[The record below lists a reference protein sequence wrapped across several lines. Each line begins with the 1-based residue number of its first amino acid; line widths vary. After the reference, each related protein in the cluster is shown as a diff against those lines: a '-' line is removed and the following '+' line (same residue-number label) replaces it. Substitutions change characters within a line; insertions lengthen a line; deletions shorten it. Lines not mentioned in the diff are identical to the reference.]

1 MGHPSNGPPAFSHF
15 NFPPNHALYGSQYS
29 LYQSPALPPPP
40 PPPPQQQQRQ
50 KADNTNS
57 GSLSSL
63 IHSND
68 NGDFNYIQDSDKDSF
83 SDDPN
88 NGKPPIYTPNNIENQ
103 QTPQMMNTESEQL
116 EYDELNDSVIIK
128 ENSFCDEQYKED
140 IYSDDTEAAND
151 KYTLDKSL
159 TITLKSLSITKG
171 TKTSLISNN
180 KSSESIDT
188 QFMYNSND
196 DEEEEDEF
204 EEEEKFI
211 YIQYGENKKKEKE
224 IKNEHGDDTKK
235 EKEKEI
241 EQQKGEKQE
250 TEKEEEKEPESEYDD
265 DKKEEYDEYIKKHNT
280 KKKKKKSS
288 KKKKTKKRK
297 RSRIKLKNKRSK
309 SREHKYSPLVITES
323 NSTDLWDFYDFVE
336 SVDKNGY
343 IPYDENE
350 EMINKRPKTPKA
362 KKKLKLKKNKS
373 LSKSPRTERMRSPT
387 MLSPKSESSVLWR
400 TTLKI
405 SATQK
410 KLDPEY
416 RKMQREKKEALNLSR
431 MGFKIKTNHRYRIDD
446 GRIGICKFRGRT
458 AFAKPHEDWIGLIVE
473 YGEGAH
479 NGTVDG
485 KQYFRCAQ
493 GKGIMVRPCR
503 IIQDLGLPNGKKIT
517 QKMIRGPKEIRNL
530 LEDIAFEKEQQA
542 IYND

>member
-1 MGHPSNGPPAFSHF
+1 MG
-15 NFPPNHALYGSQYS
+15 
-29 LYQSPALPPPP
+29 
-40 PPPPQQQQRQ
+40 
-50 KADNTNS
+50 
-57 GSLSSL
+57 
-63 IHSND
+63 
-68 NGDFNYIQDSDKDSF
+68 
-83 SDDPN
+83 
-88 NGKPPIYTPNNIENQ
+88 PPIYTPNNIENQ
-103 QTPQMMNTESEQL
+103 QTPQMINTESEQL

-188 QFMYNSND
+188 QFMYNSKD
-196 DEEEEDEF
+196 DD
-204 EEEEKFI
+204 
-211 YIQYGENKKKEKE
+211 N
-224 IKNEHGDDTKK
+224 TKK

-350 EMINKRPKTPKA
+350 EMINKRSKTPKA
-362 KKKLKLKKNKS
+362 KKKLKLRKNKS

-416 RKMQREKKEALNLSR
+416 RKMQREN
-431 MGFKIKTNHRYRIDD
+431 
-446 GRIGICKFRGRT
+446 
-458 AFAKPHEDWIGLIVE
+458 
-473 YGEGAH
+473 
-479 NGTVDG
+479 
-485 KQYFRCAQ
+485 
-493 GKGIMVRPCR
+493 
-503 IIQDLGLPNGKKIT
+503 
-517 QKMIRGPKEIRNL
+517 
-530 LEDIAFEKEQQA
+530 
-542 IYND
+542 

>member
-1 MGHPSNGPPAFSHF
+1 MG
-15 NFPPNHALYGSQYS
+15 
-29 LYQSPALPPPP
+29 
-40 PPPPQQQQRQ
+40 
-50 KADNTNS
+50 
-57 GSLSSL
+57 
-63 IHSND
+63 
-68 NGDFNYIQDSDKDSF
+68 
-83 SDDPN
+83 
-88 NGKPPIYTPNNIENQ
+88 PPIYTPNNIENQ
-103 QTPQMMNTESEQL
+103 QTPQMINTESEQL

-196 DEEEEDEF
+196 DD
-204 EEEEKFI
+204 
-211 YIQYGENKKKEKE
+211 N
-224 IKNEHGDDTKK
+224 TKK

-350 EMINKRPKTPKA
+350 EMINKRSKTPKA
-362 KKKLKLKKNKS
+362 KKKLKLRKNKS

-410 KLDPEY
+410 
-416 RKMQREKKEALNLSR
+416 
-431 MGFKIKTNHRYRIDD
+431 
-446 GRIGICKFRGRT
+446 
-458 AFAKPHEDWIGLIVE
+458 
-473 YGEGAH
+473 
-479 NGTVDG
+479 
-485 KQYFRCAQ
+485 
-493 GKGIMVRPCR
+493 
-503 IIQDLGLPNGKKIT
+503 
-517 QKMIRGPKEIRNL
+517 
-530 LEDIAFEKEQQA
+530 
-542 IYND
+542 

>member
-1 MGHPSNGPPAFSHF
+1 MG
-15 NFPPNHALYGSQYS
+15 
-29 LYQSPALPPPP
+29 
-40 PPPPQQQQRQ
+40 
-50 KADNTNS
+50 
-57 GSLSSL
+57 
-63 IHSND
+63 
-68 NGDFNYIQDSDKDSF
+68 
-83 SDDPN
+83 
-88 NGKPPIYTPNNIENQ
+88 ENQ

-196 DEEEEDEF
+196 DD
-204 EEEEKFI
+204 
-211 YIQYGENKKKEKE
+211 N
-224 IKNEHGDDTKK
+224 TKK

-309 SREHKYSPLVITES
+309 SREH
-323 NSTDLWDFYDFVE
+323 
-336 SVDKNGY
+336 
-343 IPYDENE
+343 
-350 EMINKRPKTPKA
+350 
-362 KKKLKLKKNKS
+362 
-373 LSKSPRTERMRSPT
+373 
-387 MLSPKSESSVLWR
+387 
-400 TTLKI
+400 
-405 SATQK
+405 
-410 KLDPEY
+410 
-416 RKMQREKKEALNLSR
+416 
-431 MGFKIKTNHRYRIDD
+431 
-446 GRIGICKFRGRT
+446 
-458 AFAKPHEDWIGLIVE
+458 
-473 YGEGAH
+473 
-479 NGTVDG
+479 
-485 KQYFRCAQ
+485 
-493 GKGIMVRPCR
+493 
-503 IIQDLGLPNGKKIT
+503 
-517 QKMIRGPKEIRNL
+517 
-530 LEDIAFEKEQQA
+530 
-542 IYND
+542 